1 MLITINLLDN
11 YVLFGYILTFPVTFG
26 RKNRQTM
33 YNFDKVDVRIVNM
46 LLEDGRMS
54 ASEVA
59 RRVGDISARA
69 VRYRIDRMINDGVIQ
84 ISAVVNPDTFG
95 LTTKADVWLEV
106 ESDKILEV
114 ARKMATFENVTYV
127 ACGIGQN
134 DISIQLVA
142 KDTAEIYHF
151 VTEVVRKV
159 PGVRKTTT
167 SIVPIVL
174 KDVYQWRVPERI
186 AKGIDETEASS
197 TSK

>member
-1 MLITINLLDN
+1 
-11 YVLFGYILTFPVTFG
+11 
-26 RKNRQTM
+26 M
-33 YNFDKVDVRIVNM
+33 YEFDKIDIKIVNL

-54 ASEVA
+54 ASEIA
-59 RRVGDISARA
+59 RRMGNISERA
-69 VRYRIDRMINDGVIQ
+69 VRYRIDRMIEEGVIQ
-84 ISAVVNPDTFG
+84 ISAVVNPESLGYTI
-95 LTTKADVWLEV
+95 KADVWLEV
-106 ESDKILEV
+106 ESDLILDV
-114 ARKMATFENVTYV
+114 ARKMASFENVTYV

-134 DISIQLVA
+134 DISIQVVA

-186 AKGIDETEASS
+186 AKEAVEGEAV
-197 TSK
+197 